1 MPGQPCIV
9 CNRPDRTT
17 IELALI
23 RHDAGLTTLAKRF
36 GNITHASLRRH
47 LENHLGVTV
56 AETKEF
62 RDMLDAQNLLAKLGE
77 WHQRME
83 DQYANADATGE
94 IQAAVAT
101 ARVGIQAIESFA
113 RITQDAEIERKLNE
127 IEARL
132 NTMHGGS

>member
-1 MPGQPCIV
+1 MTCRTCAHPQRQEI
-9 CNRPDRTT
+9 DR
-17 IELALI
+17 ALLLHI
-23 RHDAGLTTLAKRF
+23 ASYRKMAARYGLSDK
-36 GNITHASLRRH
+36 GLRDH
-47 LENHLGVTV
+47 EQNHLGLSW
-56 AETKEF
+56 ELSKELQA
-62 RDMLDAQNLLAKLGE
+62 MLSAQNLLAKLGE